1 MTKFYLFR
9 RYLTVLLFFLT
20 TVAWAQSRTVSGK
33 VTAADDGAGVPGVN
47 VVEKGT
53 NNGTVTDTSGD
64 YSITVEPGATLVF
77 SFVGY
82 SSQEVSVSGQS
93 TINVSLSSDVTA
105 LSEVVVIG
113 YGEVKK
119 SDVTGAVEVVTG
131 EKFNKGFQTSP
142 EQLIQGRVSGVQITS
157 SSGAPGAAT
166 NIRIRGA
173 SSIRAGNGPLI
184 VLDGVPLDG
193 RDISAGADV
202 GAGRQ
207 SGKNPLAFL
216 NPNDIESMNIL
227 KDASATA
234 IYGSRGANGV
244 VIITTKKGSQNRPT
258 LQVSSS
264 VGFSSFPEGR
274 RYNLLSADQFRQEV
288 DNTNLHYGSNV
299 DAFDEILQT
308 GVIQDHN
315 LSFGGGTKDGSYRL
329 SFGIQDQ
336 EGVIKSTGL
345 KKYSGSLNINQT
357 ALNGRVTLQSSII
370 ASLMEDEN
378 AALAD
383 NVGAEGDMLIS
394 ALRWNPTR
402 PFRDSNGELI
412 QPSDNERNPLAF
424 LEYYDDFTNTNRIFA
439 NFGASVKIIEG
450 LSYKLNFGIDRAY
463 SERRVAVSRRLNA
476 NFVANS
482 GIGNIEVIR
491 AGSEVIEHTLNYSK
505 EISSS
510 TNLDVLAG
518 YSYQQFNRRSSNQR
532 GTNFIEDNQKLY
544 LSNLDY
550 ASAFPPNQNWSNES
564 PKDELQSVFGR
575 VNVNIN
581 EKILLT
587 ATMRA
592 DGSSRFGG
600 DNKYGYFPSA
610 AVAYRLSEEG
620 FLPDAFSDFKVRLG
634 YGVTGN
640 QEFPS
645 GSAQD
650 QFRPN
655 NVGTGVTQTNVGN
668 PELKW
673 ESTAQTNLGID
684 FGLLQGRLTGAIDLY
699 VKKTDDLLFRT
710 KVAGQGPDTYVWRNL
725 EDIEVINKGIDF
737 SLDAV
742 IVERDEFSFDAGINL
757 SVFDNEIR
765 NVSKI
770 FPDGIITGE
779 INGQG
784 LSGQRG
790 QLLYDNQDLYAFYLP
805 VFTGYDENGTST
817 FADLNG
823 DGENTASGI
832 VGPGNGDRTF
842 VGSPN
847 PDFVIGIRANAN
859 WKNFDA
865 SLYMNGAFGH
875 QVFDN
880 TALALFS
887 RAALNGG
894 ANVDERVLGTNQSGS
909 DSPVPSTQ
917 FLEDADFMRLTNL
930 TIGYNFPSR
939 SETSVIRSFRVY
951 ASGQNLFVITK
962 YNGFDPEVNVN
973 KSIDDVPSFG
983 IDYAAYPRPRIFT
996 LGVNLVF

>member
-9 RYLTVLLFFLT
+9 YVIVLLVLIT
-20 TVAWAQSRTVSGK
+20 TTAWSQSKTVTGK
-33 VTAADDGAGVPGVN
+33 VTAAEDGAGVPGVN
-47 VVEKGT
+47 VLEKGT
-53 NNGTVTDTSGD
+53 SNGTVSDADGN
-64 YSITVEPGATLVF
+64 YSITVSENSTLVF

-82 SSQEVSVSGQS
+82 QTQEMPVGTRATIDVSMQ
-93 TINVSLSSDVTA
+93 SDVTS

-113 YGEVKK
+113 YGEVRKT
-119 SDVTGAVEVVTG
+119 DLTGSVEVVNG

-142 EQLIQGRVSGVQITS
+142 EQLIQGRVSGVQITQ

-202 GAGRQ
+202 GAGRA
-207 SGKNPLAFL
+207 SAKNPLAFL

-244 VIITTKKGSQNRPT
+244 VIIQTKKGNQNRPT
-258 LQVSSS
+258 LSYASS
-264 VGFSSFPEGR
+264 VGLSTVPEGR
-274 RYNLLSADQFRQEV
+274 KYNLLNASQFIEQV
-288 DNTNLHYGSNV
+288 PNSTLHYGSSV

-315 LSFGGGTKDGSYRL
+315 LSFAGGTQDGSYRL
-329 SFGIQDQ
+329 SFGLQDQ
-336 EGVIKSTGL
+336 EGVIKNTGL
-345 KKYSGSLNINQT
+345 KKYSGAFNINQK

-370 ASLMEDEN
+370 ASLMDDEN
-378 AALAD
+378 TALAD
-383 NVGAEGDMLIS
+383 NVGAEGDIMIS
-394 ALRWNPTR
+394 ALRWNPSR
-402 PFRDSNGELI
+402 SFYDNNGALI

-424 LEYYDDFTNTNRIFA
+424 LKYYDDNTTTNRVFA
-439 NFGASVKIIEG
+439 NFGATVKIIEG
-450 LSYKLNFGIDRAY
+450 LNYKLNFGLDRAF

-491 AGSEVIEHTLNYSK
+491 AGSDVIEHTLNYAKDVST
-505 EISSS
+505 S
-510 TNLDVLAG
+510 TNLNVLAG
-518 YSYQQFNRRSSNQR
+518 YSYQQFNRRASNQR
-532 GTNFIEDNQKLY
+532 GTNFVEDNQALY

-550 ASAFPPNQNWSNES
+550 ASGFPANQNWSNES
-564 PKDELQSVFGR
+564 PKDELQSFFGR
-575 VNVNIN
+575 VNVTFN
-581 EKILLT
+581 EKLNVT
-587 ATMRA
+587 ATIRA
-592 DGSSRFGG
+592 DGSSRFG
-600 DNKYGYFPSA
+600 DENKYGYFPSA
-610 AVAYRLSEEG
+610 AVAYTLSDEG
-620 FLPDAFSDFKVRLG
+620 FVPESFSALKVRLS
-634 YGVTGN
+634 YGITGN

-650 QFRPN
+650 QYRPN
-655 NVGTGVTQTNVGN
+655 NVGSGVTLTNVGN
-668 PELKW
+668 PALKW
-673 ESTAQTNLGID
+673 ETTAQMNFGID
-684 FGLLQGRLTGAIDLY
+684 FGFINDKLTGSIDLY
-699 VKKTDDLLFRT
+699 QKKTSDLLFRT
-710 KVAGQGPDTYVWRNL
+710 RVAAQGPDTFVWRNL
-725 EDIEVINKGIDF
+725 EDVEVLNRGVDIN
-737 SLDAV
+737 LDAYLIEKTDFAFNV
-742 IVERDEFSFDAGINL
+742 GVNL
-757 SVFDNEIR
+757 SLFDNEIR

-805 VFTGYDENGTST
+805 VFTGYNESGAST

-832 VGPGNGDRTF
+832 VGPGKGDRTF

-847 PDFVIGIRANAN
+847 PDMVLGFRANARY
-859 WKNFDA
+859 KNFDA

-894 ANVDERVLGTNQSGS
+894 ANVDDRVLSTTQSGS

-917 FLEDADFMRLTNL
+917 FLEDADFFRLTNL
-930 TIGYNFPSR
+930 TLGYNLPRR
-939 SETSVIRSFRVY
+939 SDNSIIQSVRLFVT
-951 ASGQNLFVITK
+951 GQNLFVITK
-962 YNGFDPEVNVN
+962 YNGFDPEVNIN

-996 LGVNLVF
+996 LGLNVVF